1 VLHGYHLQCSY
12 PSPSLWQTLLSLK
25 TQAGSSLKRGVDDHR
40 PVAPFVVPRYIGCIY
55 RSRVGTSAAETWA
68 VLGTVLGSV
77 GQCWAVLG
85 SVGQC
90 WAVLGSVGQCWE
102 VLGSV
107 GQCWAVLGQASER
120 AFPDGST
127 ACRGF
132 PLASD
137 TAVELWFR
145 SGVDTARWNQLQD
158 FVNYV
163 HV

>member
-1 VLHGYHLQCSY
+1 MANFTLTQDPGGLLTEKGRRRSQTGCPFCRPSLHWLYIPVARWHLGGRDLLHGYHLQCSY

-85 SVGQC
+85 SVG
-90 WAVLGSVGQCWE
+90 
-102 VLGSV
+102 
-107 GQCWAVLGQASER
+107 
-120 AFPDGST
+120 P
-127 ACRGF
+127 GF
-132 PLASD
+132 R
-137 TAVELWFR
+137 E
-145 SGVDTARWNQLQD
+145 GVSRRFHCLQRLPSRL
-158 FVNYV
+158 
-163 HV
+163 